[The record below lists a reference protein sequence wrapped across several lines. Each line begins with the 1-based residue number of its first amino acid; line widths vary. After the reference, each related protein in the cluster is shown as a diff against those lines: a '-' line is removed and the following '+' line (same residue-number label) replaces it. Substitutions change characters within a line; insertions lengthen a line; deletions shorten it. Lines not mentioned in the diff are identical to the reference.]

1 MFEFL
6 EGNMIFYVRV
16 RDSPVEVPGCAV
28 ADYGGEE
35 CEVLLAFHVKATYIF
50 DAGAGRGIS
59 LGHDLLAAH

>member
-1 MFEFL
+1 
-6 EGNMIFYVRV
+6 MILHVRV
-16 RDSPVEVPGCAV
+16 RDSPVGVPGFAI

-35 CEVLLAFHVKATYIF
+35 WEVLLAFHMEPTCIF